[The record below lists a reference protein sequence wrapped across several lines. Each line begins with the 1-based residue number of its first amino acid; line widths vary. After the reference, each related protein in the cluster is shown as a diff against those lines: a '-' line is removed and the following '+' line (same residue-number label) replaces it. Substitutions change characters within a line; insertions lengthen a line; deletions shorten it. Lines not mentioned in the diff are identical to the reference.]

1 MFTGLIEE
9 VGKISSVRQANGKL
23 DLEISASKIMRSL
36 KTGDSISVNGVCLTV
51 TKFSSGKF
59 CVDAVGE
66 TIKKTTVG
74 NLRIGM
80 EVNLEPALQLSQK
93 LGGHLVQ
100 GHVNDVGTITEIK
113 KAGENYLLYLSLP
126 HLLEKYLIKEGSI
139 AIDGISLTIADVNS
153 NKIMCSIIPHTWTNT
168 NLHTRKSGDKVNI
181 EIDVISKYIEKFTSS
196 TPENKNELSEEWL
209 TKLGY

>member
-23 DLEISASKIMRSL
+23 DLEIFASKITRSL

-59 CVDAVGE
+59 SVDAVAE
-66 TIKKTTVG
+66 TLKKTTIG
-74 NLRIGM
+74 DLRIGT
-80 EVNLEPALQLSQK
+80 EVNLEPALQLSKK

-100 GHVNDVGTITEIK
+100 GHVNDTGTITEIK
-113 KAGENYLLYLSLP
+113 KLGENYLMHISLP
-126 HLLEKYLIKEGSI
+126 SPLGKYLIKEGSI
-139 AIDGISLTIADVNS
+139 AIDGISLTIADVS
-153 NKIMCSIIPHTWTNT
+153 ANKIVCSIIPHTWKNT
-168 NLHTRKSGDKVNI
+168 NLRARKPGDHVNI
-181 EIDVISKYIEKFTSS
+181 EIDVISKYVERFTNN

>member
-1 MFTGLIEE
+1 
-9 VGKISSVRQANGKL
+9 
-23 DLEISASKIMRSL
+23 
-36 KTGDSISVNGVCLTV
+36 
-51 TKFSSGKF
+51 
-59 CVDAVGE
+59 
-66 TIKKTTVG
+66 
-74 NLRIGM
+74 
-80 EVNLEPALQLSQK
+80 
-93 LGGHLVQ
+93 LVQ

>member
-1 MFTGLIEE
+1 
-9 VGKISSVRQANGKL
+9 
-23 DLEISASKIMRSL
+23 
-36 KTGDSISVNGVCLTV
+36 
-51 TKFSSGKF
+51 
-59 CVDAVGE
+59 
-66 TIKKTTVG
+66 
-74 NLRIGM
+74 M

-113 KAGENYLLYLSLP
+113 RAGENYLLYLSLP

-153 NKIMCSIIPHTWTNT
+153 NKIMCSIIPHTWKNT

-181 EIDVISKYIEKFTSS
+181 EIDVISKYVEKFTSS
-196 TPENKNELSEEWL
+196 KPENKNELSEEWL